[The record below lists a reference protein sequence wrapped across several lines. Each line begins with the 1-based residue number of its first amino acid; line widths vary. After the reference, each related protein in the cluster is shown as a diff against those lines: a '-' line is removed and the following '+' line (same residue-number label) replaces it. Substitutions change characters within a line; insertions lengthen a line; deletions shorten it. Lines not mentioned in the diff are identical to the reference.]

1 MPLMGFSDQKHVPM
15 ILNGT
20 KRQTTRKPRKNSIT
34 VKDTLYCYFKPR
46 MKSSCKNCISPT
58 CKNSVVTSQEWP
70 IIDCFGHVNKFGNAK
85 VIGIRHVGSE
95 NTAYFSE
102 WMDDSLNRWAINDGF
117 ENFKE
122 ADEWFTRVHGPDWKS
137 QEWDIIY
144 FEGDWLKE

>member
-1 MPLMGFSDQKHVPM
+1 MPLMGFSDKKHVPM

-46 MKSSCKNCISPT
+46 MKKGTCDNCIRFNE
-58 CKNSVVTSQEWP
+58 CNNGYHVTGFSGCSYWN
-70 IIDCFGHVNKFGNAK
+70 NKFGDAK
-85 VIGIRHVGSE
+85 IIGIRHVGSD
-95 NTAYFSE
+95 NTPPFAE
-102 WMDDSLNRWAINDGF
+102 WMDDSLNRWATNDGF

-137 QEWDIIY
+137 KEWDIIY
-144 FEGDWLKE
+144 FEGDWLKG